1 MRSGGGGGGGRGGGQ
16 WGRRQ
21 KGQRNEER
29 SSLPPSLLRKG
40 IMPPSEAT
48 VPPLPLLP
56 PGDFAVHHGGT
67 KSREE
72 EVLSYSPSPTKR
84 GIFDAE
90 CPSVRRPVRPNV
102 NLLDGA
108 GRPDTFGRRRVAG
121 ATPSMGRSGGMYMA
135 LFQTR
140 RHTSS
145 SSHTSQTFPP
155 SPLSAILLLGVFL
168 LSPPDKKA
176 TCVRRRPTFLNPS
189 SLATTGDFG
198 NLLP

>member
-48 VPPLPLLP
+48 VPPSPLP

-145 SSHTSQTFPP
+145 SSHTSQTFSP
-155 SPLSAILLLGVFL
+155 SPLFCHFITRCL
-168 LSPPDKKA
+168 PPL
-176 TCVRRRPTFLNPS
+176 PT
-189 SLATTGDFG
+189 
-198 NLLP
+198 

>member
-1 MRSGGGGGGGRGGGQ
+1 MGEAS
-16 WGRRQ
+16 
-21 KGQRNEER
+21 KGSEER
-29 SSLPPSLLRKG
+29 RTVLPPSLLRKG

-48 VPPLPLLP
+48 VPPSPLP

-90 CPSVRRPVRPNV
+90 CPSVRRLVRPNV

-108 GRPDTFGRRRVAG
+108 GRPDTFGRRRGAG

-145 SSHTSQTFPP
+145 SSHTSQTFSP

-176 TCVRRRPTFLNPS
+176 TWVRRRPTFLNPS